1 MPHVRSIWFDVVS
14 HEGYLGPVWLQK
26 ACNISPYRI
35 LHQINPVPYKLDLP
49 RHCHLNPS
57 FHMSQ
62 LNLVILGPL
71 VSDSLST
78 SSLCVSVTHSRDS
91 DRLQLPWALI
101 ASKHGQ
107 HILKLPHSHILSFL
121 MLLIMHYPWLCM
133 FHSENRSKS
142 DLLWKSVMVSFRRR
156 HFWAGGNH
164 KESSLEESASL
175 CLSGNGTLM
184 ANL

>member
-35 LHQINPVPYKLDLP
+35 LRQINPVPYKLDLP

-78 SSLCVSVTHSRDS
+78 SSLCVSATHSRDS

-107 HILKLPHSHILSFL
+107 APTLSHTQLPHASDYALS
-121 MLLIMHYPWLCM
+121 LIMHVP
-133 FHSENRSKS
+133 F
-142 DLLWKSVMVSFRRR
+142 WKQIQEWPAMEVSYGLFQKKT
-156 HFWAGGNH
+156 F
-164 KESSLEESASL
+164 
-175 CLSGNGTLM
+175 LSWREP
-184 ANL
+184 